1 MAEETYP
8 INLWINEERLE
19 KLQSAGLASMC
30 KEVLAGLKVIA
41 VPNTADQKDKILKI
55 FPMAKFDTATT
66 KSIEALP
73 RQIKDQIFDLV
84 VKKKSLNVMDEFI
97 KSQSKK

>member
-19 KLQSAGLASMC
+19 KLKAAGLGDMA

-41 VPNTADQKDKILKI
+41 VPNTAAQRDKMLEL

-84 VKKKSLNVMDEFI
+84 ISKKSLNIMDEFI
-97 KSQSKK
+97 KAQGK

>member
-19 KLQSAGLASMC
+19 KLQAAGLASMT
-30 KEVLAGLKVIA
+30 KEVLAGLKVLA
-41 VPNTADQKDKILKI
+41 VPNTAAQRDKVLKI

-66 KSIEALP
+66 KSIELLP
-73 RQIKDQIFDLV
+73 REIKDKIFDLV
-84 VKKKSLNVMDEFI
+84 VKKKTLDVMDDFI
-97 KSQSKK
+97 KSAEK

>member
-19 KLQSAGLASMC
+19 KLRAAGLADMT

-41 VPNTADQKDKILKI
+41 VPNTAEQRDKILKL
-55 FPMAKFDTATT
+55 FTMAKFDTATT
-66 KSIEALP
+66 KSIENLP

-97 KSQSKK
+97 KSVEK

>member
-19 KLQSAGLASMC
+19 KLQAAGLASMT

-41 VPNTADQKDKILKI
+41 VPTTAEQRDKILKL
-55 FPMAKFDTATT
+55 FPTAKYDAATT
-66 KSIEALP
+66 RSIENLP
-73 RQIKDQIFDLV
+73 RQTKDQIFDLV
-84 VKKKSLNVMDEFI
+84 VKKKSLNIMDEFI
-97 KSQSKK
+97 KAVGK

>member
-19 KLQSAGLASMC
+19 KLQAAGLASMT

-41 VPNTADQKDKILKI
+41 VPTTAEQRDKILKL
-55 FPMAKFDTATT
+55 FTMAKYDAATT
-66 KSIEALP
+66 RSIENVP
-73 RQIKDQIFDLV
+73 RKTKDQIFDLV
-84 VKKKSLNVMDEFI
+84 VKNKSLNVMDEFI
-97 KSQSKK
+97 KSAEK

>member
-19 KLQSAGLASMC
+19 KLQAAGLAGMC
-30 KEVLAGLKVIA
+30 KEVLAGLKVLA
-41 VPNTADQKDKILKI
+41 VPNTAEQRDKVLKI

-66 KSIEALP
+66 KSIELLP
-73 RQIKDQIFDLV
+73 KTIKDQIFDLI
-84 VKKKSLNVMDEFI
+84 VKNKSLNVMSDFI
-97 KSQSKK
+97 KSVEK

>member
-19 KLQSAGLASMC
+19 KLKTAGLGDMA

-41 VPNTADQKDKILKI
+41 VPNTAAQRDKILEI

-84 VKKKSLNVMDEFI
+84 ISKKSLNIMDEFI
-97 KSQSKK
+97 KAQGK

>member
-19 KLQSAGLASMC
+19 KLKAAGLADMT
-30 KEVLAGLKVIA
+30 KEVLAGLKVLA
-41 VPNTADQKDKILKI
+41 VPNTAEQRDKMLKL

-66 KSIEALP
+66 KSIELLP
-73 RQIKDQIFDLV
+73 RQVKDQIFDLV
-84 VKKKSLNVMDEFI
+84 INKKSLNVMDDFI
-97 KSQSKK
+97 KSAEK

>member
-19 KLQSAGLASMC
+19 KLQQAGLSSMC
-30 KEVLAGLKVIA
+30 KEVLAGLKVLA
-41 VPNTADQKDKILKI
+41 VPNTAAQRDKVLKM

-66 KSIEALP
+66 KSIELLP
-73 RQIKDQIFDLV
+73 KAVKDKIFDLV
-84 VKKKSLNVMDEFI
+84 VQKKSLNIMDDFL
-97 KSQSKK
+97 KS

>member
-19 KLQSAGLASMC
+19 KLQAAGLASMC

-41 VPNTADQKDKILKI
+41 VPNTADQRDKVLKI

-73 RQIKDQIFDLV
+73 RKIKDQIFDLV
-84 VKKKSLNVMDEFI
+84 VKKKSLDVMGDFI
-97 KSQSKK
+97 KSQEK

>member
-19 KLQSAGLASMC
+19 KLQAAGLASMT

-41 VPNTADQKDKILKI
+41 VPTTAAQRDKILKL
-55 FPMAKFDTATT
+55 FTMAKYDAATT
-66 KSIEALP
+66 RSIENLP
-73 RQIKDQIFDLV
+73 RKTKDQIFDLV
-84 VKKKSLNVMDEFI
+84 VKNKSLNVMDEFI
-97 KSQSKK
+97 KVAEK

>member
-41 VPNTADQKDKILKI
+41 VPNTADQRDKVLEI

-73 RQIKDQIFDLV
+73 RQIKDKIFDLV
-84 VKKKSLNVMDEFI
+84 ISKKSLDIMDDFI
-97 KSQSKK
+97 KSQEK

>member
-19 KLQSAGLASMC
+19 KLQAAGLASMC
-30 KEVLAGLKVIA
+30 KEVLAGLKVLA
-41 VPNTADQKDKILKI
+41 VPNTAAQRDKILKI

-66 KSIEALP
+66 KSIELLP
-73 RQIKDQIFDLV
+73 KAVKDQIFDFII
-84 VKKKSLNVMDEFI
+84 KKKSLNVMGDFI
-97 KSQSKK
+97 KSAEK